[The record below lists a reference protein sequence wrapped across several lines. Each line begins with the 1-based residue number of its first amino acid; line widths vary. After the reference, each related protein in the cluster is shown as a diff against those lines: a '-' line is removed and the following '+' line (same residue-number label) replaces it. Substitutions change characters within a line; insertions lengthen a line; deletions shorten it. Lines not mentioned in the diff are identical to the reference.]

1 MVAEIEIA
9 KSTRCQTARALSVRD
24 IDRSYI
30 IYLKVSDIRSVSR
43 GGTSSLRS
51 LVIKW
56 PSAFGTQSVKRV
68 MKQNLENEIRK
79 LTHICS
85 NVSSNVRG

>member
-1 MVAEIEIA
+1 MRRLVVRGVMGGVVWVGGGGH
-9 KSTRCQTARALSVRD
+9 RCR
-24 IDRSYI
+24 YI

-51 LVIKW
+51 SVIKW
-56 PSAFGTQSVKRV
+56 RSAFGTQSLKRV
-68 MKQNLENEIRK
+68 VKQNLENEIRK

-85 NVSSNVRG
+85 NVSSNVPG